1 MNAAFPKKLAG
12 DYELW
17 GDPAREQCFT
27 IAATEADM
35 VEFDDFSTPEG
46 RRERLHRHMNNE
58 IGAIEIAAQCLV
70 DFPDAPW
77 DLQMQLARQAYDES
91 RHVEGLYRRLLELG
105 GRKGEFP
112 IFNFEWC
119 VTNTRPT
126 LAGRLT
132 IQNRTF
138 EAGQMDLLGTLR
150 KLWRE
155 VGDERTAE
163 LLESILAD
171 EVNHVRFANRW
182 IKKMAQENGRVL
194 LEVAMAVRFLAEVNA
209 VGYTS
214 SAAEKEA
221 SATVQHARMGTNVD
235 DRRNAEFTDD
245 EIATVLRQSG
255 MNSFLSISH
264 AVASDG

>member
-1 MNAAFPKKLAG
+1 MSARRKILNGISLC
-12 DYELW
+12 E
-17 GDPAREQCFT
+17 DPAREACFT
-27 IAATEADM
+27 VARHESEM

-58 IGAIEIAAQCLV
+58 IGAMEIAAQCLV

-77 DLQMQLARQAYDES
+77 ELQVQLARQTADES
-91 RHVEGLYRRLLELG
+91 RHVEGLHDRLRALG

-119 VTNTRPT
+119 VTNTQDT
-126 LAGRLT
+126 LAARLA

-150 KLWRE
+150 KLWRAA
-155 VGDERTAE
+155 GDDETAE

-182 IKKMAQENGRVL
+182 IRRLAQEDGRVL
-194 LEVAMAVRFLAEVNA
+194 LKVALAIRFLAEANA
-209 VGYTS
+209 AGLSGAPAGTH
-214 SAAEKEA
+214 EK
-221 SATVQHARMGTNVD
+221 TTRNHARMGTNVE
-235 DRRNAEFTDD
+235 DRRNAEFSDE
-245 EIATVLRQSG
+245 EIAEILRQSG
-255 MNSFLSISH
+255 MSSFL
-264 AVASDG
+264 AASRAPVPGGR

>member
-1 MNAAFPKKLAG
+1 MSAAFPRKILNG
-12 DYELW
+12 FELC
-17 GDPAREQCFT
+17 GDPAREACFT
-27 IAATEADM
+27 VATKESEM
-35 VEFDDFSTPEG
+35 VEFDDFSTAEG
-46 RRERLHRHMNNE
+46 RRERVHRHMNNE

-77 DLQMQLARQAYDES
+77 DLQMQLARQASDES
-91 RHVEGLYRRLLELG
+91 RHVEGLYRRLRELG
-105 GRKGEFP
+105 GYKGEFP

-119 VTNTRPT
+119 VTNTRTT
-126 LAGRLT
+126 LAARLA

-155 VGDERTAE
+155 VGDDRTAE
-163 LLESILAD
+163 LLEAILAD

-182 IKKMAQENGRVL
+182 IKQLARENGRVL
-194 LEVAMAVRFLAEVNA
+194 LEVAMAVRFLAEANA
-209 VGYTS
+209 AGYTS
-214 SAAEKEA
+214 SDAEKEA
-221 SATVQHARMGTNVD
+221 SATANHARMGTNVD

-264 AVASDG
+264 AVPSDG